1 MDLFVLGLAQCH
13 KSLHLDSIL
22 SAVAE
27 NVATVAEMDKSIVS
41 RVRLISQN
49 ICKLKEYITA
59 INKLEL
65 SDVEFG
71 LLKVIAIFN
80 SSPSSVNSDY
90 FESISDAALAEL
102 RDQPKNK
109 KVGQVQ
115 SCNEESFGDF
125 GGGWMI
131 LNHTWRCIA
140 NACYR
145 N

>member
-22 SAVAE
+22 AAVAE

-115 SCNEESFGDF
+115 CCNEDSFKGF
-125 GGGWMI
+125 GGRPMI
-131 LNHTWRCIA
+131 LDP
-140 NACYR
+140 
-145 N
+145 